1 MNDTKSFCQ
10 KSINPEEPIEVLDF
24 ESDRYASL
32 KLIPWWQQEKLANA
46 KVMVI
51 GTGALGNEVL
61 KNLALLGIGYVFI
74 IDLDIIEA
82 SNLTRS
88 ILFRE
93 TDRGKPKAMVAA
105 QRLKEINPD
114 IKVSFHQGNVTT
126 DIGLGIFRRM
136 DIIICCVDNIAAR
149 VFINRA
155 CWKVAKPWINGGID
169 EMQGVME
176 VFVPPDSSCYECTM
190 TDIDY
195 QLMNRRHPCGLPTDE
210 ITEGK
215 VPTTPTIA
223 SIIAALQVQEA
234 LKLIHQKQV
243 QGGVGLTFYGTTNEY
258 LQVSY
263 PRVANCP
270 AHFTLGP
277 ILPLDRKTQ
286 DITFGDLL
294 NEAKKELGDEIF
306 LELDFDLVYGLSCIC
321 GARSEV
327 LRRRETLTRN
337 DLTCIQCGEI
347 MQMDMTSTVSWTNRR
362 LLDKT
367 LADGGIP
374 PLDIVSISN
383 SNSSSYVY
391 YELAGDEKL
400 MLSFM

>member
-1 MNDTKSFCQ
+1 MNNAKSFCQ
-10 KSINPEEPIEVLDF
+10 KCINPEEPIEVLDF
-24 ESDRYASL
+24 ETDRYASL

-46 KVMVI
+46 KVMVV
-51 GTGALGNEVL
+51 GAGALGNEVL
-61 KNLALLGIGYVFI
+61 KNLALLGIGYIFV
-74 IDLDIIEA
+74 IDLDSVEA

-88 ILFRE
+88 VLFRE
-93 TDRGKPKAMVAA
+93 TDMGKPKAQIAA

-126 DIGLGIFRRM
+126 DIGLGVFRRM
-136 DIIICCVDNIAAR
+136 DVIICCVDNIEAR

-169 EMQGVME
+169 EMQGVVE
-176 VFVPPDSSCYECTM
+176 VFIPPDSSCYECTM
-190 TDIDY
+190 SDIDY

-210 ITEGK
+210 IIEGK

-234 LKLIHQKQV
+234 VKLIHQKQI
-243 QGGVGLTFYGTTNEY
+243 QSGTGLIFYGTTNEY
-258 LQVSY
+258 MKITY
-263 PRVANCP
+263 PRVADCP

-277 ILPLDRKTQ
+277 ILSLNQRVQ
-286 DITFGDLL
+286 DTTFEELL
-294 NEAKKELGDEIF
+294 SEAKKKLTNDIF
-306 LELDFDLVYGLSCIC
+306 LELDFDLVYCLSCIC
-321 GARSEV
+321 GAKREI

-337 DLTCIQCGEI
+337 DLTCTQCGEI
-347 MQMDMTSTVSWTNRR
+347 MQMDMTSTVSWTDKQ

-367 LADGGIP
+367 LAEGGIP
-374 PLDIVSISN
+374 LLEIVTVSDTC
-383 SNSSSYVY
+383 SYVH

-400 MLSFM
+400 ILSFM